1 MYETTHI
8 LRLVR
13 PVVVALEVGLAATP
27 ALPGGGMRRLGRPGK
42 SRKQGTLG
50 NMCTLRRPRRPGI
63 GGVAARPTSMANT
76 KNRTNLGICVV
87 S

>member
-27 ALPGGGMRRLGRPGK
+27 ALPCGGTRRLGRPGK

-50 NMCTLRRPRRPGI
+50 KLCTLRKPRRPRI
-63 GGVAARPTSMANT
+63 AGVAARPTSMANT
-76 KNRTNLGICVV
+76 KNLTNLRICVV